1 MTRIILTW
9 SAPIY
14 PAPPRNCPWTGRPK
28 RCLIWRPTRSL
39 LLLWKKDRQLLR
51 ARPRRGLVRRR
62 PVSAKRGQ
70 YRGIGQSFAIFKK
83 GSKRAIGSIDGHR
96 ALTECHPGA
105 IYLHKATS
113 YLVESLDLERR
124 HILVSPV
131 DPQYFT
137 RIQSE
142 KETEILEKFGSRKLA
157 AFTVHLGRLKVT
169 QRIQAYEKRRL
180 VGQELLGIVP
190 LELPPQ
196 IFETVGM
203 WLEIP
208 DAVKEAVV
216 EAKLHF
222 MGGIHALEH
231 ALISM
236 FPLFALADR
245 YDIGGIS
252 HPLHPQLQQAAVFI
266 YDGYPGGVGL
276 AARGYEMTEPLLMK
290 TREMIA
296 ACGCEDGCPSCI
308 HSPKCGAGNKPLDKA
323 AALMVAE
330 LLLGLHC
337 PGRKT
342 EPRPARRRCRIEM
355 TERPEL
361 ICSLPWT
368 ESYRVAVLDIE
379 TQLSAEEV
387 GGWHKCHLMRL
398 SVAVVADLAEQRYE
412 AFFED
417 QAAEL
422 CRRLQE
428 VDLVVGFNL
437 KRFDYRVLQPLHRR
451 QPGNHTHPGYSGRNQ

>member
-1 MTRIILTW
+1 M
-9 SAPIY
+9 
-14 PAPPRNCPWTGRPK
+14 
-28 RCLIWRPTRSL
+28 
-39 LLLWKKDRQLLR
+39 
-51 ARPRRGLVRRR
+51 
-62 PVSAKRGQ
+62 
-70 YRGIGQSFAIFKK
+70 
-83 GSKRAIGSIDGHR
+83 
-96 ALTECHPGA
+96 
-105 IYLHKATS
+105 
-113 YLVESLDLERR
+113 
-124 HILVSPV
+124 
-131 DPQYFT
+131 
-137 RIQSE
+137 
-142 KETEILEKFGSRKLA
+142 
-157 AFTVHLGRLKVT
+157 T

-276 AARGYEMTEPLLMK
+276 AARGYEMTEPLLIK
-290 TREMIA
+290 TRELIA
-296 ACGCEDGCPSCI
+296 SCGCEDGCPSCI

-330 LLLGLHC
+330 MLLGLPAPAENRAQAGNASVPDRDDREAGTYLLFALGRNL
-337 PGRKT
+337 PGGG
-342 EPRPARRRCRIEM
+342 
-355 TERPEL
+355 L
-361 ICSLPWT
+361 G
-368 ESYRVAVLDIE
+368 YRNPIIGRGSGRLAQVSSDA
-379 TQLSAEEV
+379 SV
-387 GGWHKCHLMRL
+387 GGGGGR
-398 SVAVVADLAEQRYE
+398 
-412 AFFED
+412 
-417 QAAEL
+417 
-422 CRRLQE
+422 
-428 VDLVVGFNL
+428 
-437 KRFDYRVLQPLHRR
+437 
-451 QPGNHTHPGYSGRNQ
+451 SGGATL